1 MDIRQGLENLQWHSK
16 SARHLLTDIID
27 KLDELDGMDLIT
39 PSTKEETDELINR
52 KDNATVDLYNC
63 LQGFLNLL
71 EWYREELDKLY
82 SIEKALKLKLIQNDK
97 DSDEVIKRC
106 VKIYGSMFNETY
118 YPETWNK
125 EDFTVKTHSL
135 TTDLKNR
142 ISNRLMREDEI
153 PEFKERMVDYG
164 ANKDLISNEPMT
176 RQRADRIASNLV
188 FWIDHYLSNVC
199 RCQKNIADILDEG
212 YSLMYPQPDTS
223 TVKKQLIKSDILS
236 RDNIIRAIF
245 KASVERGFMQ
255 YGDGVFEWLKSS
267 HLIPFFCEKVCNI
280 FANEEDN
287 ENKYAMFNG
296 MIVFNGKALS
306 NIDISQYRKNWYKT
320 PSRKGKIF
328 APKGYL
334 EIEDFIA
341 EMKDGYVNYID

>member
-1 MDIRQGLENLQWHSK
+1 MDIRHGLENLQWHSK
-16 SARHLLTDIID
+16 AARHLLTDIID

-212 YSLMYPQPDTS
+212 YYLMYPNTTNEQEQTIRQTPILEDAE
-223 TVKKQLIKSDILS
+223 VKAVMQAVEEIGLMVHKDCWYYWTGENALLSYLCSEISRYKEYSKQMREDEYLPNWIKFEG
-236 RDNIIRAIF
+236 IF
-245 KASVERGFMQ
+245 KAKGRKKDEWVEVDSKKLADYKKQ
-255 YGDGVFEWLKSS
+255 YKKYHQRFSPDGCK
-267 HLIPFFCEKVCNI
+267 
-280 FANEEDN
+280 D
-287 ENKYAMFNG
+287 
-296 MIVFNGKALS
+296 
-306 NIDISQYRKNWYKT
+306 IDEIIERCI
-320 PSRKGKIF
+320 KI
-328 APKGYL
+328 
-334 EIEDFIA
+334 
-341 EMKDGYVNYID
+341 

>member
-16 SARHLLTDIID
+16 AARHLLTDIID

-52 KDNATVDLYNC
+52 KDNATVGLYNC

-176 RQRADRIASNLV
+176 RQKADRIASNLV
-188 FWIDHYLSNVC
+188 YWIDYYLSNVC
-199 RCQKNIADILDEG
+199 RCQKSIANILDEG
-212 YSLMYPQPDTS
+212 YSLRYPNTS
-223 TVKKQLIKSDILS
+223 TEQEQTIKRSPITDEKGIKIAFDLAEKKGLMRLEGIYYRWLADNALLAYFCERLYNLFLSMTKGNKSWGYFSNWFIVKGKDGKDIIPNGAKLNRYKTDWKADRLLDSEDPFCPDGDKIIDEIILS
-236 RDNIIRAIF
+236 A
-245 KASVERGFMQ
+245 K
-255 YGDGVFEWLKSS
+255 K
-267 HLIPFFCEKVCNI
+267 
-280 FANEEDN
+280 
-287 ENKYAMFNG
+287 
-296 MIVFNGKALS
+296 
-306 NIDISQYRKNWYKT
+306 
-320 PSRKGKIF
+320 
-328 APKGYL
+328 
-334 EIEDFIA
+334 
-341 EMKDGYVNYID
+341 